1 MERVRLARDTS
12 QPLGLLSLNKELV
25 RVLRE
30 VTLTKKETHRQR
42 ERERE
47 RGTELHRNLAKLWDS
62 PEISDLPFLFCR
74 LRSALASASAV
85 THGEWPLTAANMTA
99 VQPNQDTSSSMGM
112 SNRTQ
117 TRFQGQGNNSPGRT
131 PAHSRRQRE
140 TVSERERE
148 RQRARE
154 REREG
159 EREGKKLR
167 A

>member
-1 MERVRLARDTS
+1 M
-12 QPLGLLSLNKELV
+12 
-25 RVLRE
+25 RE
-30 VTLTKKETHRQR
+30 VTLTKKETHRQ
-42 ERERE
+42 RERE

-62 PEISDLPFLFCR
+62 PEISDLPRLLCR

-85 THGEWPLTAANMTA
+85 THGKWPLSTAHMTA
-99 VQPNQDTSSSMGM
+99 VPPNQDTSSSMGM

-117 TRFQGQGNNSPGRT
+117 THFQAQDNNSPGRT

-148 RQRARE
+148 RQRASE

-159 EREGKKLR
+159 GRERGEETQSVRKGYIV
-167 A
+167 